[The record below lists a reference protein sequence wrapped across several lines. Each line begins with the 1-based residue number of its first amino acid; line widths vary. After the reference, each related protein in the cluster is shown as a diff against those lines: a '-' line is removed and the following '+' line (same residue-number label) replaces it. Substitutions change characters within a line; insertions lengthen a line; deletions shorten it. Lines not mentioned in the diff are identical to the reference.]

1 MAFLLDH
8 NVVPDIVAVIGVLVF
23 GAGIHLL
30 WKSRREIF
38 SWVEEYFRL
47 FRMSVKQ
54 VADHGEAPVKLPP
67 TGVEKKHA
75 VRIAMGF
82 MMAFAVAPLLVILGL
97 AF

>member
-8 NVVPDIVAVIGVLVF
+8 NVVPDLVAVIGVLVF

-30 WKSRREIF
+30 WQSRREIF
-38 SWVEEYFRL
+38 GWIEEYFRL
-47 FRMSVKQ
+47 FRISVKQ
-54 VADHGEAPVKLPP
+54 VADHGEPPVKLPSA
-67 TGVEKKHA
+67 GVEKKHA
-75 VRIAMGF
+75 VRIAVGC